1 MSKVVHIT
9 NKAVA
14 FINAITT
21 GLGNDQM
28 HFAVTKID
36 AERAN
41 ELVKDQHVVVDID
54 TSYYQS
60 DKIKNFYKNQIEEYL
75 GIPDI
80 EEEEL
85 DGSIE
90 DVNYNFDDVILFI
103 DLVYN
108 GSELKPIYY
117 KVDILI

>member
-9 NKAVA
+9 NKAEA
-14 FINAITT
+14 FINAVTI
-21 GLGNDQM
+21 GLCEDQM
-28 HFAVTKID
+28 HFAVTKIN
-36 AERAN
+36 AERAK

-80 EEEEL
+80 EEDEL
-85 DGSIE
+85 NGQIE

-103 DLVYN
+103 DLDYN
-108 GSELKPIYY
+108 GSEWKPTYY
-117 KVDILI
+117 QVDILI

>member
-14 FINAITT
+14 FINAVTI
-21 GLGNDQM
+21 GLCKDQM

-80 EEEEL
+80 EEDEL
-85 DGSIE
+85 NGQIE

-103 DLVYN
+103 DLDYI
-108 GSELKPIYY
+108 GGELKPTYY
-117 KVDILI
+117 QVDILI

>member
-14 FINAITT
+14 FINAVTI
-21 GLGNDQM
+21 GLCKDQM

-36 AERAN
+36 AERAK
-41 ELVKDQHVVVDID
+41 ELVKDQHVVIDID
-54 TSYYQS
+54 TTYYQS
-60 DKIKNFYKNQIEEYL
+60 DEIKNIYKNQIGDDL
-75 GIPDI
+75 GIQDI
-80 EEEEL
+80 EEDEL
-85 DGSIE
+85 NGQIE

-108 GSELKPIYY
+108 GSEWKPTYY

>member
-54 TSYYQS
+54 TTYYQS

>member
-36 AERAN
+36 AERAKD
-41 ELVKDQHVVVDID
+41 LVKDQHVVVDID
-54 TSYYQS
+54 TTYYQS

-108 GSELKPIYY
+108 GSELKPTYY
-117 KVDILI
+117 QVDILI

>member
-21 GLGNDQM
+21 GLGDDQM

>member
-14 FINAITT
+14 FINAVTI
-21 GLGNDQM
+21 GLCKDQM

-54 TSYYQS
+54 TTYYQS
-60 DKIKNFYKNQIEEYL
+60 DEIKNFYKNQIEEYL

-80 EEEEL
+80 EEDEL
-85 DGSIE
+85 NGQIE

-103 DLVYN
+103 DLDYI
-108 GSELKPIYY
+108 GGELKPTYY
-117 KVDILI
+117 QVDILI

>member
-14 FINAITT
+14 FINAVTI
-21 GLGNDQM
+21 GLCKDQM

-54 TSYYQS
+54 TTYYQS
-60 DKIKNFYKNQIEEYL
+60 DEIKNFYKNQIEEYL

-80 EEEEL
+80 EEDEL
-85 DGSIE
+85 NGQIE

-103 DLVYN
+103 DLDYI
-108 GSELKPIYY
+108 GGELKPTYY
-117 KVDILI
+117 QVDILT

>member
-21 GLGNDQM
+21 GLGDDQM

-54 TSYYQS
+54 TTYYQS